1 MSTVCARQ
9 HFRKAHHST
18 STKIKKHKH
27 PPTILAIK
35 MTGTDG
41 GAGGDIGVSD
51 GGGRL
56 GRRLGEGGGED
67 GGAGG
72 GVTRSA

>member
-1 MSTVCARQ
+1 MSTVCTRQ

-27 PPTILAIK
+27 PPTILAIR

-41 GAGGDIGVSD
+41 GAGGDIDGSD
-51 GGGRL
+51 GSDGLGG
-56 GRRLGEGGGED
+56 RLGEGGGGD